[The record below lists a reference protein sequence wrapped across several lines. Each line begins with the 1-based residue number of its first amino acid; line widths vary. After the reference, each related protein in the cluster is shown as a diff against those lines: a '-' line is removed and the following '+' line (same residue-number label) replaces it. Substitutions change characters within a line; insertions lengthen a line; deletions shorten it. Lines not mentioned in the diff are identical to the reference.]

1 MFKLSLTREVTL
13 AVAIKLLI
21 VIGAA
26 FFVFGPKQRPIV
38 DASSVQ
44 ARLIGIP
51 QSSPQPRSPF
61 P

>member
-26 FFVFGPKQRPIV
+26 FFVFGPKQRPTV

-44 ARLIGIP
+44 TRLIGMD
-51 QSSPQPRSPF
+51 QSIPQPRSPL